1 MIKII
6 ILKFRSHPFSLF
18 FAEILTF
25 RVSYFFIKDFR
36 QTFQKSSNFLIAV
49 VVFKKINGTL
59 LLFSQTFQR
68 SRVLFEDQYQPQAL
82 FIDCPFFTFLV
93 SFSRDQEKIS
103 SS

>member
-6 ILKFRSHPFSLF
+6 ILKFRSRAFSLF

-59 LLFSQTFQR
+59 LLFSQTFCID
-68 SRVLFEDQYQPQAL
+68 RVMLFEDQYQPQAL
-82 FIDCPFFTFLV
+82 FIDCPFFTFW
-93 SFSRDQEKIS
+93 
-103 SS
+103 